1 MAQTTLSSASAL
13 RRYDSE
19 PVIPYCLG
27 VCPSNRLCRF
37 QPYATAP
44 ARAQSGRAPV
54 RRVATARPASHEHSC
69 SGVVR
74 SCFMREAFNL
84 SRERLWQE
92 NAAFAATISE
102 GALVLDAGA
111 GTAPYKS
118 LFAHA
123 RYESADFEQVNKPY
137 AHQTYTCDLSAI
149 PVEDSRFD
157 AVIFNQVMEHL
168 PEPRAVLCELH
179 RALRPGG
186 RLIFSAPLFYEE
198 HEKPYDFYRYTQFG
212 VRYLFTQ
219 AGFESSGWIG
229 SKVTS
234 ERWAI
239 NGAPLRGR
247 CPGGATTTVVGSSGS
262 SPRQEQ

>member
-1 MAQTTLSSASAL
+1 MQAA
-13 RRYDSE
+13 
-19 PVIPYCLG
+19 I
-27 VCPSNRLCRF
+27 
-37 QPYATAP
+37 
-44 ARAQSGRAPV
+44 RAQIEERV
-54 RRVATARPASHEHSC
+54 RVIIFVAFNPMRQLRLARRLARTRQGEVDTARPASHEHSC
-69 SGVVR
+69 SGVGPL
-74 SCFMREAFNL
+74 CFMREAFNS

-92 NAAFAATISE
+92 NVAFAATVSA

-111 GTAPYKS
+111 GTSPYKS

-123 RYESADFEQVNKPY
+123 RYESADFEQVNKAY

-186 RLIFSAPLFYEE
+186 RLIYSGPLFYEE

-212 VRYLFTQ
+212 VRYRSHRR
-219 AGFESSGWIG
+219 GWRSSGWIG

-239 NGAPLRGR
+239 NGAPLRER

>member
-1 MAQTTLSSASAL
+1 
-13 RRYDSE
+13 
-19 PVIPYCLG
+19 
-27 VCPSNRLCRF
+27 
-37 QPYATAP
+37 
-44 ARAQSGRAPV
+44 
-54 RRVATARPASHEHSC
+54 
-69 SGVVR
+69 
-74 SCFMREAFNL
+74 MREAFNS

-92 NAAFAATISE
+92 NVAFAATISA

-111 GTAPYKS
+111 GTSPYKS

-123 RYESADFEQVNKPY
+123 RYESADFEQVNKAY
-137 AHQTYTCDLSAI
+137 AHQTYMCDLSAI

-186 RLIFSAPLFYEE
+186 RLIYSGPLFYEE

-219 AGFESSGWIG
+219 AGLEI
-229 SKVTS
+229 
-234 ERWAI
+234 ERLDWLEGYFGTLGYQWGTA
-239 NGAPLRGR
+239 ARALPRR
-247 CPGGATTTVVGSSGS
+247 RHDYGGGVVGLIAASGAVVLRPVLAGLS
-262 SPRQEQ
+262 VAMHQLEMRHKLTTSGYPKNYIVIARKPQS